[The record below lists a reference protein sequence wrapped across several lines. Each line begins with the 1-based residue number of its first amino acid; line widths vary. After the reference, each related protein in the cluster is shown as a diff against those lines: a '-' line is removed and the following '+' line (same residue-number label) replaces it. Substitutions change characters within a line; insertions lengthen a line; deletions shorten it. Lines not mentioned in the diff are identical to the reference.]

1 MTQQEAWKIIRGVV
15 YDHHD
20 DLVSTLKFMNDH
32 LDTFAP
38 DTKIAFHVLYGG
50 LKKVIK

>member
-20 DLVSTLKFMNDH
+20 DLVETLSFMQKN
-32 LDTFAP
+32 LDSFGS
-38 DTKIAFHVLYGG
+38 DTKIAYHVLFGA
-50 LKKVIK
+50 LKRVVK